1 MLRELSESQK
11 FVMEDRLG
19 LFVLFE
25 TISTI
30 MLFVANYI
38 LIHVFW
44 HYGLNTEKTL
54 EKQEKELQKK
64 KQKLA

>member
-1 MLRELSESQK
+1 
-11 FVMEDRLG
+11 MEDRLG